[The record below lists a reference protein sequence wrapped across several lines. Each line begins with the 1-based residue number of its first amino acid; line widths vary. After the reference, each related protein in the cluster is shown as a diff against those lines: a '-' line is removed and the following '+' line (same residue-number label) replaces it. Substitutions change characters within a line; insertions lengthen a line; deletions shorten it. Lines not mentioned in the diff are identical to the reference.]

1 MLYKHTKINYFYKI
15 KIMDLISEGS
25 SNMDTEQLLE
35 KRKNEKF
42 AYTLAII
49 CQLLW
54 SLNQVQMKT
63 FRTYFP
69 ECYSDNTVLFW
80 RMFVV
85 TVIGYCICKYNNIH
99 IQKHSELKHLN
110 WFLLRN
116 ATGYIFIICWIKM
129 YRYFRVSTITVIGG
143 VTPFIII
150 VLSVF
155 FLKEKFY
162 LRYIYGILLCIFGSS
177 IIIFN
182 DRKPQAK
189 VQIFDDNIFI
199 GILLG
204 IGNISL
210 VSLSCVGQK
219 VLTKEGME
227 IDLQNYYFGLYN
239 SVPAFIVSI
248 ILGEFTLNFKF
259 IIYVCSNGFIF
270 YLANY
275 LNTLSFKY
283 IAISKLQPISYLCI
297 VFTFILSAIILG
309 EPVFFSDIIGAAI
322 IICFQYYNFT
332 NPPGRTVNQIKEKED
347 NIKGE
352 NSS

>member
-1 MLYKHTKINYFYKI
+1 
-15 KIMDLISEGS
+15 MDLISESS
-25 SNMDTEQLLE
+25 SNMNTEQLLE

-54 SLNQVQMKT
+54 ALNGVQMKT
-63 FRTYFP
+63 FRRYFP

-80 RMFVV
+80 RMFIV
-85 TVIGYCICKYNNIH
+85 TIIGYCICKYNNIH

-116 ATGYIFIICWIKM
+116 ATAYIFIICWIKM
-129 YRYFRVSTITVIGG
+129 YSYFRVSTITVIGG

-150 VLSVF
+150 ILSVF

-162 LRYIYGILLCIFGSS
+162 FRYIIGVLLCIFGSS

-189 VQIFDDNIFI
+189 GQILDDNIFI
-199 GILLG
+199 GILLS

-219 VLTKEGME
+219 ALTKEGME

-239 SVPAFIVSI
+239 SVPAFIISI
-248 ILGEFTLNFKF
+248 FMGEFTLTNFKY
-259 IIYVCSNGFIF
+259 IIYVSSNGLIF

-283 IAISKLQPISYLCI
+283 IAISKLQPISYLSI

-309 EPVFFSDIIGAAI
+309 EPVFFTDLIGATI

-332 NPPGRTVNQIKEKED
+332 NPPGRVVNQINEKED
-347 NIKGE
+347 NIKVE
-352 NSS
+352 NTS